1 MYVSDYSN
9 RHNMVPRPNLD
20 GDSTFLGHGPLD
32 WGVLSF
38 TPIVTTPLGIEMKF
52 NSDML
57 LGHN

>member
-1 MYVSDYSN
+1 
-9 RHNMVPRPNLD
+9 MVPRPNLD
-20 GDSTFLGHGPLD
+20 GDSTFLCHGPLD

-57 LGHN
+57 FGHN